1 MHLLYDVVEFG
12 ALSNV
17 DTVLYE
23 NLHIPFAK
31 EAYRSS
37 SRRYKKLYDE
47 MIAGIQAARLIR
59 ILGDENDREQEEKEE
74 QKEGEEE
81 KEEYS
86 LSYKANLYHVHKRGG
101 HHKSVTYLVPKGHSY
116 TIVTYDVNET
126 SIHICA
132 ILSLH
137 NVRNGVCKIIYIGCE
152 TKSLTQTNR
161 SIDSPFPVVQYSRA
175 RSIKTTHIQ
184 QLVFNVNM
192 FDIIMQPAF
201 IIPISR
207 NEPMYMTNAFTK
219 FPSNFL

>member
-1 MHLLYDVVEFG
+1 
-12 ALSNV
+12 
-17 DTVLYE
+17 
-23 NLHIPFAK
+23 
-31 EAYRSS
+31 
-37 SRRYKKLYDE
+37 

-59 ILGDENDREQEEKEE
+59 ILGDENDREQEEKGVVEEEKEE

-81 KEEYS
+81 KEEEEYS

-101 HHKSVTYLVPKGHSY
+101 HHKSVTYLVPKGHIY

-126 SIHICA
+126 PIHICA

-152 TKSLTQTNR
+152 TKSLTLTNR
-161 SIDSPFPVVQYSRA
+161 GIDSPFPVVQYSRA

-184 QLVFNVNM
+184 QLVFRVNM

-207 NEPMYMTNAFTK
+207 NEPMYMKNAFTK
-219 FPSNFL
+219 FPSNFLFMRDGFDDA